1 MKKMQDNIKDLKS
14 FPIKIF
20 IKNLVIEFLITL
32 ILLMVLSI
40 LLSSTNL
47 NENIINP
54 SIVFISA
61 FSILIGA
68 FFSSRKIGK
77 KGILIGFLQGLIYM
91 TILYLF
97 SSISNGNFTLE
108 ISSLI
113 MILISLICGII
124 GGILG
129 VNILK

>member
-1 MKKMQDNIKDLKS
+1 MGEDIKDLKTNN
-14 FPIKIF
+14 IKIF
-20 IKNLVIEFLITL
+20 IKNLVLEFLLTIVFL
-32 ILLMVLSI
+32 MILSV

-47 NENIINP
+47 NENVINP

-77 KGILIGFLQGLIYM
+77 KGILVGLLQGFVYIL
-91 TILYLF
+91 TLYLF
-97 SSISNGNFTLE
+97 SSISNGDFSLG

-113 MILISLICGII
+113 MILICIICGII

>member
-1 MKKMQDNIKDLKS
+1 MQENIKDLKS

-68 FFSSRKIGK
+68 FFSSKKIGK

>member
-1 MKKMQDNIKDLKS
+1 MGEDIKDLKTNN
-14 FPIKIF
+14 IKIF
-20 IKNLVIEFLITL
+20 IKNLVLEFLLTIVFL
-32 ILLMVLSI
+32 MILSV

-47 NENIINP
+47 NENVINP

-61 FSILIGA
+61 FSILIGS

-77 KGILIGFLQGLIYM
+77 KGILVGLLQGFVYIL
-91 TILYLF
+91 TLYLF
-97 SSISNGNFTLE
+97 SSISNGDFSLG

-113 MILISLICGII
+113 MILICIICGII

>member
-1 MKKMQDNIKDLKS
+1 MQDNIKDLKS

-97 SSISNGNFTLE
+97 SSTSNGNFTLE

>member
-1 MKKMQDNIKDLKS
+1 MGEDIKDLKTNN
-14 FPIKIF
+14 IKIF
-20 IKNLVIEFLITL
+20 IKNLVLEFLLTIVFL
-32 ILLMVLSI
+32 MILSV

-47 NENIINP
+47 NENVINP

-68 FFSSRKIGK
+68 FFSSRKNGK
-77 KGILIGFLQGLIYM
+77 KGILVGLLQGFVYIL
-91 TILYLF
+91 TLYLF
-97 SSISNGNFTLE
+97 SSISNGDFSLG

-113 MILISLICGII
+113 MILICIICGII

>member
-1 MKKMQDNIKDLKS
+1 MQDNIKDLKS

>member
-14 FPIKIF
+14 FSIKIF
-20 IKNLVIEFLITL
+20 IKNLAIEFLITL

-54 SIVFISA
+54 SIIFISA

-77 KGILIGFLQGLIYM
+77 KGILIGLLQGLTYM
-91 TILYLF
+91 IILYLF
-97 SSISNGNFTLE
+97 SSISSGNFTLE

>member
-1 MKKMQDNIKDLKS
+1 MQENIKDLKS

>member
-1 MKKMQDNIKDLKS
+1 MEETVKNLKTS
-14 FPIKIF
+14 SIKIF
-20 IKNLVIEFLITL
+20 IKNLVIEFLLTL
-32 ILLMVLSI
+32 ILLMILSI

-47 NENIINP
+47 SENIINP

-77 KGILIGFLQGLIYM
+77 KGILVGLLQGLIYM
-91 TILYLF
+91 IILYLF
-97 SSISNGNFTLE
+97 SSISNGNFKLG
-108 ISSLI
+108 ISSLV